1 MDNYKIMDLNTST
14 STSTSTTIIKQQPK
28 KSTTTTTAAITD
40 KQNTITSDNRI
51 TSNNILTTITHMEE
65 NTVGGDQNN
74 VKPTQNRN
82 SQNIQQQQQKQQM
95 NNENTINNTIEN
107 SKMNGKISRNQN
119 EISPG
124 GTLPNASNN
133 IGITNNSAKTDNK
146 NNEHSNNVNKRKKS
160 KSRSSS
166 TNKEK
171 QQQQQ
176 QQQLNTDLQKNHL
189 DAWLET
195 CLKDSNTPQL
205 SSSSEFLDYN
215 TSSFSGNNTATSNRN
230 KDTKS
235 YQQQQQQQQQQPQ
248 FFIKPSIYNSP
259 YSQGFQKTVTD
270 YRNIAPNS
278 HYFNSLLK
286 NSHAM
291 INNEAS
297 CDFAS
302 LPPIVNLSTTGENI
316 VIDGNFDASDPNR
329 RFSDPCLINPSDHE
343 GSKLSGQNTPSLNPE
358 QDNLSNQNNNNN
370 SNNMSNQKLFLTLME
385 QINLLHETNSK
396 ICRNLHDTKSVYTPG
411 MMTDV
416 VREVKEAARVRED
429 ALLSRVKSMVEER
442 SWSLGESNLRMMRDI
457 EELKAQIQHLK
468 GDRKEANKRITQL
481 EAENKY
487 MKQVLGSLLNSRT
500 NEIIQ
505 ENELS
510 RSTPLQRRS
519 TSAILTENVRPKRNS
534 FNLHYNVLNHH
545 DETLSSISSP
555 NECKSPSFQR
565 TSNNPRN
572 ANVPQFNGQLR
583 ITENFYPNAQDN
595 EILNSDND
603 QQVLQMEKDTLELR
617 RELQEALASKKDAEN
632 RIIALEKVVKKFHLN
647 DEKHNSSVD
656 SDKKNFNGVQ
666 QRHFMNGTSSRHNS
680 SNGGIHNT
688 ANVGDYSST
697 QNQNTITHITSQM
710 QGNSSKLSLAGPIT
724 DL

>member
-1 MDNYKIMDLNTST
+1 
-14 STSTSTTIIKQQPK
+14 
-28 KSTTTTTAAITD
+28 
-40 KQNTITSDNRI
+40 
-51 TSNNILTTITHMEE
+51 MEE

-396 ICRNLHDTKSVYTPG
+396 ICRNLHDTKIDIEALKNTPSWGGMRHRRDSLSGLSTHSQPMHMGGFAFGTHSPAPTYHSGVYTPG